1 MIHDS
6 ESKKSLRNLCVWTFI
21 MRQSQ
26 ISLSC
31 PGLGEEEGEALGRT
45 AFLGGGID
53 HHIYS
58 SWVMRSTPF
67 FFLTKIWMG
76 RCLIHSFGAGWV
88 CHLAFGQCDE
98 VGLMSKDVKSYRW
111 NNVYTL
117 KKRDFSLFQNYLNGC
132 VTSSDS
138 PRHKFHSWL
147 EQWRC
152 HKVTQ
157 MLVERWR

>member
-1 MIHDS
+1 
-6 ESKKSLRNLCVWTFI
+6 

-67 FFLTKIWMG
+67 FFDKDMDGPMFDPFFWG
-76 RCLIHSFGAGWV
+76 RMSLSFGIWTV
-88 CHLAFGQCDE
+88 
-98 VGLMSKDVKSYRW
+98 
-111 NNVYTL
+111 
-117 KKRDFSLFQNYLNGC
+117 
-132 VTSSDS
+132 
-138 PRHKFHSWL
+138 
-147 EQWRC
+147 
-152 HKVTQ
+152 
-157 MLVERWR
+157 